1 MDLTSRSERRWT
13 SVCGCAP
20 GLAGLSCRLEL
31 YVASAAA
38 GVMLVEEGGEVRI
51 VDDSEAA
58 TALIA
63 LDSHETLVGLLRGD
77 LPPFVAYLQG
87 RLRFEGDA
95 DLALRVLLGL
105 QEGSPWAEP
114 LETREAS

>member
-1 MDLTSRSERRWT
+1 VE
-13 SVCGCAP
+13 V
-20 GLAGLSCRLEL
+20 
-31 YVASAAA
+31 YVANASV
-38 GVMLVEEGGEVRI
+38 GVMLVEDGGAVRI

-63 LDSHETLVGLLRGD
+63 LDSHETLAGLLRGD
-77 LPPFVAYLQG
+77 LPPFVAHLQG

-114 LETREAS
+114 LQTREAS